1 MTKLNC
7 HNCHNCHTVT
17 TGMSEDAV
25 LRFPLPDLSHHAR
38 HHAQLV
44 GCCPAE
50 LLFRNY
56 HQRWEMGSHP

>member
-1 MTKLNC
+1 MTKL
-7 HNCHNCHTVT
+7 NCHNCHTVT

-25 LRFPLPDLSHHAR
+25 LRFPLPGLSYHVC

-44 GCCPAE
+44 GCCQAE
-50 LLFRNY
+50 LLSQNY